1 MLFSLSK
8 KQYSLK
14 KNNKFYFISP
24 QQVILFHC
32 TCLKSLIFVV
42 FTRAI
47 CLSQTERAFQWPRY
61 HEAVGSTSSPLWWL
75 LVRNSLPPPPPILPP
90 IPPHPPP
97 IPPRSLN
104 NSPLKFYS
112 PGWRE
117 ALWEPNI
124 LPKNTLLSLDPF
136 NHRPTTPTPPLPTS
150 IWSVFSFCLFACF
163 ICFCFF
169 QPCPQSRIGDLSLN
183 LPWVSK

>member
-8 KQYSLK
+8 KQYNLK

-32 TCLKSLIFVV
+32 TFLKSLIFIVC
-42 FTRAI
+42 TRAI
-47 CLSQTERAFQWPRY
+47 CLSQAERAFQWPRY
-61 HEAVGSTSSPLWWL
+61 HEAVGSTSSPLWWS
-75 LVRNSLPPPPPILPP
+75 LVRNQLTSSLLPPPG
-90 IPPHPPP
+90 
-97 IPPRSLN
+97 SLN

-136 NHRPTTPTPPLPTS
+136 NHRPTTPTPPPPLVYGVS
-150 IWSVFSFCLFACF
+150 LVFVCLRVLFVFVVFNHVLRAGLA
-163 ICFCFF
+163 I
-169 QPCPQSRIGDLSLN
+169 SL
-183 LPWVSK
+183 

>member
-8 KQYSLK
+8 KQYNLK

-32 TCLKSLIFVV
+32 TFLKSLIFIVCTEP
-42 FTRAI
+42 FA
-47 CLSQTERAFQWPRY
+47 SQQAERAFQWPRY

-75 LVRNSLPPPPPILPP
+75 LVRNSLPPPPLTPP
-90 IPPHPPP
+90 G
-97 IPPRSLN
+97 SLN

-136 NHRPTTPTPPLPTS
+136 NHRPTTPTPPPPLVYGVSLVFVCLRVLFVFVVFNHVLRAGLAISLPSETGN
-150 IWSVFSFCLFACF
+150 A
-163 ICFCFF
+163 
-169 QPCPQSRIGDLSLN
+169 LSY
-183 LPWVSK
+183 WRKT

>member
-1 MLFSLSK
+1 MRVDCERPAVFKKKVVEFSFMICINLTTACNYCVYCCSVYQK
-8 KQYSLK
+8 NQYNLK

-47 CLSQTERAFQWPRY
+47 CLSQAERAFQWPRY
-61 HEAVGSTSSPLWWL
+61 HEAVGSTSSPLWWS
-75 LVRNSLPPPPPILPP
+75 LVRNQLTLSLLPPPG
-90 IPPHPPP
+90 
-97 IPPRSLN
+97 SLN

-117 ALWEPNI
+117 TLWEQI
-124 LPKNTLLSLDPF
+124 SCQRT
-136 NHRPTTPTPPLPTS
+136 HY
-150 IWSVFSFCLFACF
+150 
-163 ICFCFF
+163 
-169 QPCPQSRIGDLSLN
+169 
-183 LPWVSK
+183 